1 MHAREIVVVLLL
13 ILIMVIGWTRV
24 GKGSSAPASVSMF
37 TNMEQSSESFSVDPI
52 VQQNTSMNKVIPVL
66 TDPVAPVRV
75 RTRKHV
81 SFAPQ
86 KEVAEYSKSSGYIG
100 NTTHVRL

>member
-52 VQQNTSMNKVIPVL
+52 VQQNTSMNKVIPVVMD
-66 TDPVAPVRV
+66 TPVRA